1 MGYTKQNFTSGQTLT
16 AAHLN
21 TMEDGIASIAS
32 ATIPTYWQAHMDT
45 KISEINAMNELGGGD
60 TDSFIFITDLHLPRY
75 NNNDNVALIKYIIE
89 NTSVQKVFF
98 GGDVVHATSDASG
111 MESIRGL
118 DKSLKNV
125 KTHMMRGNHDSDV
138 NTKQQFYDAMY
149 RKQSDYCEMTS
160 KLYYYTDN
168 KPNKIRYIVMDSV
181 YTSSNPVMTDTTQLS
196 WMKDRITEL
205 DNDWTVIIFRHSIWE
220 PAKKANSIGDINAD
234 ANLVLNALNEISSN
248 TKCTVAGII
257 AGHCHRDYSGTA
269 DNGLLLIAT
278 TCDAN
283 GTLASN
289 YDPVSSN
296 RTAGTTSAQAFDVV
310 NVNPITRTIKL
321 IRIGAG
327 SNREFTY

>member
-1 MGYTKQNFTSGQTLT
+1 MSYTKQNFTNGQTLT

-21 TMEDGIASIAS
+21 AMEDGIVSLAS
-32 ATIPTYWQAHMDT
+32 ATIPTYWQTHMDT
-45 KISEINAMNELGGGD
+45 KISEINTMNETSSD
-60 TDSFIFITDLHLPRY
+60 ADSFIFITDLHLPRY

-111 MESIRGL
+111 MASIRGL
-118 DKSLKNV
+118 DKALKNV

-138 NTKQQFYDAMY
+138 NTEHQFYDAMY

-160 KLYYYTDN
+160 KLYYYTDD
-168 KPNKIRYIVMDSV
+168 KSHKIRYIVLDSI
-181 YTSSNPVMTDTTQLS
+181 YTSSNSAMTSDTQLT
-196 WMKDRITEL
+196 WMKERITEL
-205 DNDWTVIIFRHSIWE
+205 ENDWTVIIFRHSIWE
-220 PAKKANSIGDINAD
+220 PVTKANSIGSINAD
-234 ANLVLNALNEISSN
+234 TNLVLNALTEIKSD

-257 AGHCHRDYSGTA
+257 AGHCHRDYSGKTN
-269 DNGLLLIAT
+269 DGLLLIAT
-278 TCDAN
+278 TCDAS

-289 YDPVSSN
+289 YDPVNSN
-296 RTAGTTSAQAFDVV
+296 RTAGTTNAQAFDVI
-310 NVNPITRTIKL
+310 NVNPVTRTIKL